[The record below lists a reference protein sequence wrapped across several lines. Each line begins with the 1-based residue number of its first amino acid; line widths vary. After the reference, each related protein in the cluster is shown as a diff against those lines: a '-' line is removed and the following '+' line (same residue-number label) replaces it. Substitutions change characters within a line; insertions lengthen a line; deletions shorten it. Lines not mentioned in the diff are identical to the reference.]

1 MTSENLKR
9 IAADSNA
16 LLSAVSGGAAR
27 KVFLKAEIEVVT
39 THFNIDEVLEYIPR
53 MALKYHVEKE
63 SLFLQLKMLP
73 LEIVDE
79 TEYKQEMA
87 SATQF
92 LENKDPDD
100 IPLLALALQQ
110 KIPVWSNDK
119 DFENLP
125 ITVYTTAR
133 LLKILESK

>member
-16 LLSAVSGGAAR
+16 LLSAVSGGAAL
-27 KVFLKAEIEVVT
+27 KVFLEPKIEVIT
-39 THFNIDEVLEYIPR
+39 TQFNIDEVLEYIPR
-53 MALKYHVEKE
+53 MALKYHLEKE
-63 SLFLQLKMLP
+63 SLLLQLKMLP
-73 LEIVDE
+73 LRIMDE
-79 TEYKQEMA
+79 AEYEQEMSQA
-87 SATQF
+87 AKL

-125 ITVYTTAR
+125 VPVYATAR
-133 LLKILESK
+133 LLKILEKR